1 MATQIGVITAVV
13 GTVTATAEDG
23 SIRTLQAGDRVYANE
38 VISTGPAGAVE
49 IEFADGSVMDLG
61 RNSQAMLDTAV
72 FNPDVTELAETQGES
87 VPDDVAAIQQAIL
100 EGEDPTVAGEATAA
114 GAGVEGSGGGHDAVF
129 VDYLNP
135 EVTPE
140 AGFDTIGVNST
151 FDEIEEEQ
159 LIDGVPTAGITEVI
173 LDEDDLITDGQ
184 IDLSDVSAE
193 FLAYLNS
200 QHGVDAFGFDSP
212 AGVDDERTELGDD
225 TGSPDGHF
233 LGGSLV
239 ANFGLNGPSET
250 DPIIFNVTSGSDVT
264 DSTGNPV
271 TSQGY
276 QVKYWVSADGLT
288 VIGYIVDGGLE
299 GGQELSPQLTA
310 QQEVFDGCQGS
321 GDDFPEMAEII
332 FTAQMTPNA
341 DGGSFLLGIFGQF
354 DHAAPDYENGEFVF
368 ENNLFLNLGFTIT
381 DADGDSATGTLQIN
395 VDDDSPIRA
404 GDEEQGLATQTGT
417 VVEDGLSFEDGDLS
431 EGNPNSAVAMTIT
444 SDDSDADQS
453 DIESFLGLS
462 AGALEPAVD
471 SNGGAG
477 DAGNGSAAKTTLTV
491 EAGDIISFNWVF
503 NNGESGSEALEYNDF
518 AFVVINGEVIELA
531 DSSAGNLA
539 SNPFTYEVTADG
551 EITIG
556 FGQMNVGDTGV
567 DSSLSV
573 SDLTLN
579 GNTVNGGFDG
589 SLTGWDTLGTV
600 DSADSLISS
609 DAISGNLNNLVNMGA
624 DVPGSFALLQASENE
639 VQQAL
644 FQAGIDSLPTLS
656 SKGEAVSYSVQVIGE
671 GDDAISV
678 LTASAGE
685 GEEAREVFTLT
696 IFGNGQWEFD
706 LNDQL
711 DHVAG
716 ETAEENFSLITLDE
730 NGEPNG
736 SVDSIDFTQLLQI
749 RDFDGDQL
757 IITEDDAGMFTISI
771 KDDIPVVGESTALVD
786 DDALEGGND
795 GGIADD
801 NGPASFTGSLNASVG
816 SDEPEVFSFAPM
828 DGQTASL
835 GSETVT
841 FSYDSETAVLTATV
855 TGGDRD
861 GTDLFT
867 VTLDTAS
874 GEYTVDLLDNV
885 LHESLDGES
894 GDNTEN
900 NAFADLTYSIT
911 DADGD
916 TVEGILNVNFDDDM
930 PTLEV
935 TPDLAVNFFS
945 ESFEGFASNLGGNS
959 FTVVGTGGG
968 TVSGDAGI
976 EWTVNGAGLE
986 IQSGNAGNASA
997 SDGDVHAELDT
1008 DNNDTLLTQLSTDV
1022 ELPSADVILSF
1033 DYQPRPNHE
1042 DDSDMSV
1049 SFGDYSF
1056 TVNSDAAGNVTVDGL
1071 PEGVTAELTAID
1083 GGWTTITLQ
1092 FSGMDTTTPQTLT
1105 FEGLGNANEFG
1116 AYLDNINMSALPVL
1130 AVDESGLEN
1139 ANPETGAVT
1148 TAMASFDFSGYFT
1161 SSIGADE
1168 EGTSEYSLSLNPE
1181 LEVLTTGLYA
1191 VSSDDTSAED
1201 GDGYGQSAE
1210 ITLVNNNGVIE
1221 GVAEGIEGPLFTI
1234 SVDANGV
1241 VTLEQLQNIWNDDTA
1256 DTDEA
1261 MSMLLEAGTLLLT
1274 KSVTDADGDTVSA
1287 DLDISGVAYRFED
1300 DAPIANE
1307 QAEAVTAGVEEDGMS
1322 VLTEDN
1328 SEGNKQAGDTN
1339 ADDETDGEAG
1349 SLTALFSAGADA
1361 PVTISLSE
1369 NTDSLPSLYSNGNA
1383 VSYSVSGN
1391 VLTATAGGM
1400 TVFTLTVNADGSYE
1414 FDLQDQLDHVDDGTD
1429 SENSALVTADGSV
1442 SGIDFS
1448 GILVATDTD
1457 GDSVTGVGEGQ
1468 FVVEIQD
1475 DIPVISE
1482 DGSAT
1487 VIHDESALAQPH
1499 TFDGDAANDLFTFLQ
1514 PLGEGGTVE
1523 LIGVAV
1529 NLISGAVQY
1538 SGGADGLA
1546 NVSLTNAAGESFD
1559 GQASGLSATQGGQ
1572 PIYLYSLS
1580 AELLAN
1586 IGTAFGVDLGD
1597 QGLVGDNFVL
1607 GMTNAT
1613 FDPADPAGS
1622 YDSAEDFLA
1631 DIAFVVGLLEGEPG
1645 SSDDQLAL
1653 LQLKAIQHED
1663 TESRDDDVSL
1673 ENFIHITVTDND
1685 GDSVVTQNAIQVTFD
1700 DDGPTAFIPTFI
1712 VADEDN
1718 LPTGVGDDQTGDLA
1732 QANLTGTL
1740 SHTFGADGAGSIGL
1754 QKMHGET
1761 ADFTSNG
1768 EAVTYSWNADTS
1780 TLTASTEVT
1789 DTPVFTMTVNAQTG
1803 VYEFTLL
1810 ANVDHSNDGF
1820 SYGDDENPN
1829 FFLSSTDVNFKLTY
1843 TVTDG
1848 DGDSVDG
1855 DVYVTIDDDM
1865 PVISQEQ
1872 ATATVD
1878 DEGLVDGIEGGPQD
1892 DVTQGADENT
1902 FEGSLNF
1909 STGADQPGSVDFA
1922 AMNGEN
1928 ATVGTETVSFSWNS
1942 VTNTL
1947 TATGPR
1953 GPLFT
1958 VEVTDTASGDYTVTL
1973 LDNVLHESLDGEA
1986 GDNTENNTSVDLEFT
2001 VTDNDG
2007 DSQTGNLTVD
2017 FDDDTPV
2024 VTSQQIN
2031 LLTESFENF
2040 APDLTGNNWTVVGEG
2055 GGTIIG
2061 NNDIE
2066 WTVNG
2071 AGIEIQSGN
2080 VGGASASDGDV
2091 HAELDAHD
2099 SNSDGEPTLTVLS
2112 TDVDLPTPD
2121 ATLSFDFQ
2129 PRPDDVDGSDMAVSL
2144 GGQTVNINVDG
2155 AGVIDFDSLPAGV
2168 SASQSSSAGGWTTI
2182 TLTFTGLDTSSAQT
2196 LSFEGVGSENTLGAY
2211 IDNIS
2216 LDAVASLTVDESA
2229 LADGNGEAGASTTAS
2244 FDFSGFFSGELG
2256 ADGPAG
2262 ETSESYSLSLNGQ
2275 DVASGL
2281 YTVDNSDTASD
2292 DGDGYGQGT
2301 EIVLNEVNGEIIGSV
2316 GGTEYFTISVNAE
2329 TGEVTLTQLEN
2340 VWHADTTNP
2349 DDSQG
2354 MVLDAE
2360 LLSLVKT
2367 ITDADGDSA
2376 EATLDLGGVSFNF
2389 EDDAP
2394 TIAAEQPTQPYLLT
2408 VTNEGGD
2415 AGYNN
2420 TYGFYIK
2427 GENGEPVSGEII
2439 WANVK
2444 DNTSEE
2450 VTVDVTDPAN
2460 IGFFIIPDGA
2470 DLNDLSDGDAVTFQ
2484 KDGEGNWEV
2493 LVGGEPLSGQG
2504 TNVLFNDPAL
2514 NPDDTDAVDDNA
2526 AAGNQNWEDIIGGD
2540 NDFNDVNI
2548 NVSINQLGAITVDET
2563 DIGNG
2568 DPSNATATL
2577 DLSGSFTPDFG
2588 ADGEGDVD
2596 YSLSVA
2602 DDAESGL
2609 VDTVSGKAVEL
2620 RVNGDGDVEGYITMD
2635 GGDELIVFTAS
2646 VDDTGEVTLTQ
2657 LRAVEHDDVTDP
2669 DEANSPATLNAGAI
2683 ALSATI
2689 TDADGDSAS
2698 DSLDVGVLFA
2708 FEDDGPSVGIQ
2719 SDAAVDEGET
2729 VTGQLVF
2736 DAGQDEGGISHIDG
2750 VALEFGQDGYSQEIE
2765 LDHGTLQ
2772 VKANGEYSYS
2782 VDSGSVSQDEV
2793 ENFNFTVTDGDGD
2806 TTQGAV
2812 AITIVDAQVSDVL
2825 TLNDVTV
2832 NEGDGT
2838 ATITGS
2844 VASPVTGSP
2853 LVITLDNG
2861 ATITIPVGDTSADS
2875 TPFSVQGDDVYLDG
2889 ESYTVEVTGTTGGN
2903 YSSLDTSDDA
2913 TVTISDTIDTT
2924 TVTLD
2929 NVSVAE
2935 DGSITYSAS
2944 VDNAPQGNLTITLTN
2959 GVVITIPDGA
2969 TTGSSAPQAAQG
2981 DDVYVDGE
2989 SFNVGIQSTSGGNYE
3004 DLDTTD
3010 TATVTISDTT
3020 DTTTITLNDVSV
3032 VEDGTITY
3040 SASVD
3045 NAPQGNLTITL
3056 TNGVVITIPDGATT
3070 GSSAPQAAQGDDVYV
3085 DGESFNVGIQST
3097 SGGNYEQLDTTD
3109 TATVTISD
3117 TTDTSTI
3124 TLNDVSVAEDGT
3136 ITYSASVDNAPQGN
3150 LTITLTNGVV
3160 ITIPDGATTGSS
3172 APQAA
3177 QGDDVYVDGESF
3189 NVGIQ
3194 STSGGNYEN
3203 LDTTD
3208 TATVTVSD
3216 TIDTVTATLTTSTTE
3231 VNEDGGDITYT
3242 ITLSGGPGDIDPDTD
3257 LVFNLA
3263 NGEQVTISAGDTSGS
3278 FTRTYTDAE
3287 INNQVSITN
3296 SIVGV
3301 ASGGSEYENLQT
3313 AGTTTVDV
3321 DYAPEIS
3328 NLTPAANGGDVTVDE
3343 DDLAEGSDTSKESTV
3358 QEGTFT
3364 ISSGDAIDD
3373 LTIEGNA
3380 IITDGTFS
3388 ATSFTTALG
3397 NTLSVTGYDAN
3408 TGEIT
3413 YSYELTDNTLTHG
3426 PANNGENGVFESFDI
3441 SLSDVDGDVAND
3453 TLSVQI
3459 TDDVPMA
3466 SADSAQTQEGSSA
3479 TLGANLVLTIDTS
3492 SSVSNSDLAS
3502 MKSSLQSLFNSG
3514 SVHSV
3519 FITSFSSDGTFYNSG
3534 VDGGWFTNLADAM
3547 TVINGLSSGGYTDYD
3562 AALQTVTSNF
3572 TAPPAGGGEL
3582 VSMFISDGEP
3592 NQTNS
3597 TGSYGIIGA
3606 EESAWIDF
3614 LENNNF
3620 DNSFAV
3626 GYNGLDSG
3634 DIGFLEPIAWSVG
3647 EAANDNSGSGD
3658 DNVIILNNIDDLADA
3673 LTSTVTSTPSPVT
3686 GSVLDNDDAG
3696 ADGYGT
3702 PALVDVT
3709 YDGTTVTFTDSI
3721 TSATFDTDAGTV
3733 VINSDG
3739 SYAFT
3744 GLADTDAE
3752 ISASIGYTIQDADGD
3767 LSSNNLTVTTQV
3779 ADELYVGSNQPNTHQ
3794 TAGGNDVLI
3803 GDLGGRDQ
3811 QYSPGS
3817 NYSIALIA
3825 DESGSMEGSR
3835 LTLLKDALESFVND
3849 LADHDGVIN
3858 IGLIGFGPSAN
3869 LEISVSDL
3877 ANNPDGMADLL
3888 DEISDLSADGGT
3900 NYEDAFNEAVDWFG
3914 SQPSGYEF
3922 ITYFMTDGDPTLY
3935 NGGGDG
3941 NDTDYETLLAAVN
3954 AFEGLSSISE
3964 VNAIGIGN
3972 GVDTNYLRFFD
3983 NTNNAGTGSES
3994 FGTTTSIVANFS
4006 GSNDDLDTES
4016 DWTLSGDSDGEFEID
4031 DGYMTIHDRRNDGQ
4045 TVLTST
4051 MFAVAVDGS
4060 ILQFDYQTSS
4070 LGSGDEITWSLQR
4083 QVGGN
4088 WLDVAGEGGELPE
4101 ETSRD
4106 TIQTS
4111 PLDSG
4116 NYRLVYTIE
4125 ADNNGNYEQLYL
4137 DDIELRVPDNFV
4149 TGPVGEPQVINSAG
4163 ELTAQLQTG
4172 NTTEGP
4178 ADLGDDVLQGGDG
4191 DEVIFGDTLFTDNLT
4206 WTNDDTGETFSAG
4219 HGLGYE
4225 GLVEYLTWSVND
4237 GTAPDDAQIMQY
4249 IRDNYDELIN
4259 PNPTQAEID
4268 AAGDDTL
4275 IGGGGNDILIGGAGA
4290 DIFQWNEGDDGEA
4303 GSPAEDMVIDF
4314 NAGEG
4319 DVLNL
4324 ADLLDSDG
4332 SKTIDDTNLDNYL
4345 KATFDAGSN
4354 QTKIDVYTNGDANSG
4369 GESTQSIFVNGN
4381 QQDLTTLLNN
4391 NNLNVDQS

>member
-61 RNSQAMLDTAV
+61 RDSQAMLDSAV
-72 FNPDVTELAETQGES
+72 FNPNATELAESEGEA

-100 EGEDPTVAGEATAA
+100 EGEDPTEAGEATAA
-114 GAGVEGSGGGHDAVF
+114 GAGVEGSDGGHDAVF
-129 VDYLNP
+129 VNYLNP

-140 AGFDTIGVNST
+140 AGFDTIGVNNT
-151 FDEIEEEQ
+151 FDEIIDEQ
-159 LIDGVPTAGITEVI
+159 LIDGVPTAGITEVL
-173 LDEDDLITDGQ
+173 LDEDDLVTDGE

-193 FLAYLNS
+193 FLAYLNA

-264 DSTGNPV
+264 DSSGNPV
-271 TSQGY
+271 TSHGH

-288 VIGYIVDGGLE
+288 VIGYIVDGDSE
-299 GGQELSPQLTA
+299 GGQELPPELTA

-341 DGGSFLLGIFGQF
+341 DGGSFLVGIFGQF

-395 VDDDSPIRA
+395 VDDDSPVRA
-404 GDEEQGLATQTGT
+404 GDEEQGMATQSGT
-417 VVEDGLSFEDGDLS
+417 VYEDSLSFEDGDLS
-431 EGNPNSAVAMTIT
+431 EGNPNNASVMLIT
-444 SDDSDADQS
+444 SDESDADQS

-477 DAGNGSAAKTTLTV
+477 EAGNGSAAKTTLTV

-503 NNGESGSEALEYNDF
+503 DNGESGSDALEYNDF

-539 SNPFTYEVTADG
+539 ANPFTYEVTADG

-579 GNTVNGGFDG
+579 GNPVNGGFDG

-600 DSADSLISS
+600 DSTDSLISS
-609 DAISGNLNNLVNMGA
+609 DVISGNLNNLVNMGA

-771 KDDIPVVGESTALVD
+771 KDDIPVVGDSSALVD

-801 NGPASFTGSLNASVG
+801 NGDASFTGSLNAQVG
-816 SDEPEVFSFAPM
+816 SDEPAVFSFAPM
-828 DGQTASL
+828 DGQTASV
-835 GSETVT
+835 GTETVT
-841 FSYDSETAVLTATV
+841 FSYDNESAVLTATI
-855 TGGDRD
+855 TSGDRD
-861 GTDLFT
+861 GTELFT

-885 LHESLDGES
+885 LHESLDGET
-894 GDNTEN
+894 GDYTEN

-911 DADGD
+911 DNDGD
-916 TVEGILNVNFDDDM
+916 TVEGTLNVNFDDDM
-930 PTLEV
+930 PTVEV
-935 TPDLAVNFFS
+935 APDLAVNFFS
-945 ESFEGFASNLGGNS
+945 ESFEDFSDISGNN
-959 FTVVGTGGG
+959 FTVVGQGGG
-968 TVSGDAGI
+968 TISGSAGI
-976 EWTVNGAGLE
+976 VWTVNGAGLE
-986 IQSGNAGNASA
+986 IQSGNAGDASA

-1022 ELPSADVILSF
+1022 DLPSADVILSF

-1071 PEGVTAELTAID
+1071 PEGVTAELTEAA

-1139 ANPETGAVT
+1139 GNPETGAVT

-1161 SSIGADE
+1161 SSVGADE
-1168 EGTSEYSLSLNPE
+1168 EGTTAFSLSLSGE
-1181 LEVLTTGLYA
+1181 DIATGLYT
-1191 VSSDDTSAED
+1191 VDSTDTSTEN
-1201 GDGYGQSAE
+1201 DGYGQGAE
-1210 ITLVNNNGVIE
+1210 IVLNVNGEGVIE
-1221 GVAEGIEGPLFTI
+1221 GTADGIDGPLFTI

-1307 QAEAVTAGVEEDGMS
+1307 QAEAVTASVEEDGMS
-1322 VLTEDN
+1322 VVTEDN

-1339 ADDETDGEAG
+1339 ADDETSAEAG
-1349 SLTALFSAGADA
+1349 TLTALFIAGADA

-1383 VSYSVSGN
+1383 VSYSVNGN
-1391 VLTATAGGM
+1391 VLTASAGGM
-1400 TVFTLTVNADGSYE
+1400 TVFTLTVNADGSYD
-1414 FDLQDQLDHVDDGTD
+1414 FDLQDKLDHVDDGTD
-1429 SENSALVTADGSV
+1429 SENSALVTTEGSV
-1442 SGIDFS
+1442 EGIDFS

-1457 GDSVTGVGEGQ
+1457 GDSVTGAGEGQ
-1468 FVVEIQD
+1468 FVVQIQD

-1499 TFDGDAANDLFTFLQ
+1499 IFDNDAAHDLFTFLQ
-1514 PLGEGGTVE
+1514 PLGEGGPVE

-1529 NLISGAVQY
+1529 NSINGALQY

-1580 AELLAN
+1580 AELLAT

-1673 ENFIHITVTDND
+1673 ENLIHITVTDND
-1685 GDSVVTQNAIQVTFD
+1685 GDSVVTQNAITVTFD
-1700 DDGPTAFIPTFI
+1700 DDGPTAIIPTFI

-1789 DTPVFTMTVNAQTG
+1789 DSPVFTMTVNAQTG
-1803 VYEFTLL
+1803 EYEFTLL

-1820 SYGDDENPN
+1820 FYGNDENPN
-1829 FFLSSTDVNFKLTY
+1829 FILSSTDVNFKLTY

-1892 DVTQGADENT
+1892 DVTQGVDEST

-1922 AMNGEN
+1922 AMNGES

-1958 VEVTDTASGDYTVTL
+1958 VEVTDTESGDYTVTL
-1973 LDNVLHESLDGEA
+1973 LDNILHESLDGVA
-1986 GDNTENNTSVDLEFT
+1986 GDNTENNASVDLEFT

-2061 NNDIE
+2061 NNGIE

-2099 SNSDGEPTLTVLS
+2099 SNGDGGPTLTVLS

-2144 GGQTVNINVDG
+2144 GGQMVNINVDG
-2155 AGVIDFDSLPAGV
+2155 AGVIDFGSLPAGV

-2229 LADGNGEAGASTTAS
+2229 LADGNGETGASTTAS
-2244 FDFSGFFSGELG
+2244 FDFSGFFSGEFG

-2281 YTVDNSDTASD
+2281 YTVDNSDTAGD

-2301 EIVLNEVNGEIIGSV
+2301 EIVLNQVGDQIIGSA
-2316 GGTEYFTISVNAE
+2316 GGTDYFTINVNAE

-2354 MVLDAE
+2354 MVLDAD

-2367 ITDADGDSA
+2367 LTDADGDSA

-2394 TIAAEQPTQPYLLT
+2394 AIEAQQPAQPYLLT

-2450 VTVDVTDPAN
+2450 ITVEVTDPSD

-2470 DLNDLSDGDAVTFQ
+2470 DLNDLSNGDAVTFQ
-2484 KDGEGNWEV
+2484 QDGEGNWEV

-2504 TNVLFNDPAL
+2504 TNVLFDNADL
-2514 NPDDTDAVDDNA
+2514 NPGNTDTLQDNA

-2577 DLSGSFTPDFG
+2577 DLSGSFTLDFG

-2620 RVNGDGDVEGYITMD
+2620 RVNGDGGVEGYITTD
-2635 GGDELIVFTAS
+2635 DNLELAVFTAS
-2646 VDDTGEVTLTQ
+2646 VDDNGEVTLTQ

-2683 ALSATI
+2683 ALTGTV

-2698 DSLDVGVLFA
+2698 DSIDVGVLFA
-2708 FEDDGPSVGIQ
+2708 FEDDGPSVGAQ

-2736 DAGQDEGGISHIDG
+2736 DAGQDEGGISHING

-2806 TTQGAV
+2806 TAQGAV
-2812 AITIVDAQVSDVL
+2812 AITIVDAQVSDVV

-2838 ATITGS
+2838 ATLTGS
-2844 VASPVTGSP
+2844 VENPVTGSP
-2853 LVITLDNG
+2853 LIITLDNG
-2861 ATITIPVGDTSADS
+2861 ATITIPVGDTSAAS
-2875 TPFSVQGDDVYLDG
+2875 TPFAVQGDDPYVDG
-2889 ESYTVEVTGTTGGN
+2889 ESYTVEVTGTSGGN

-2913 TVTISDTIDTT
+2913 TVTVNDTIDTT

-2929 NVSVAE
+2929 DVSVAE
-2935 DGSITYSAS
+2935 DGTIIYNAS

-3010 TATVTISDTT
+3010 TATVTISDTI
-3020 DTTTITLNDVSV
+3020 DTTTVTL
-3032 VEDGTITY
+3032 
-3040 SASVD
+3040 
-3045 NAPQGNLTITL
+3045 
-3056 TNGVVITIPDGATT
+3056 
-3070 GSSAPQAAQGDDVYV
+3070 DDV
-3085 DGESFNVGIQST
+3085 T
-3097 SGGNYEQLDTTD
+3097 
-3109 TATVTISD
+3109 
-3117 TTDTSTI
+3117 
-3124 TLNDVSVAEDGT
+3124 VAEDGT
-3136 ITYSASVDNAPQGN
+3136 ITYSASVDNAPQGSD
-3150 LTITLTNGVV
+3150 LTITLNNGVV
-3160 ITIPDGATTGSS
+3160 ITIPDGATSGSS
-3172 APQAA
+3172 APQPA
-3177 QGDDVYVDGESF
+3177 QGDDVYVDADSF
-3189 NVGIQ
+3189 NVSID
-3194 STSGGNYEN
+3194 TATGGNYEQ
-3203 LDTTD
+3203 LDTSD
-3208 TATVTVSD
+3208 TATVTIND
-3216 TIDTVTATLTTSTTE
+3216 TIDTVTATLSTSTTE

-3257 LVFNLA
+3257 LIFNLA

-3278 FTRTYTDAE
+3278 FTRTYSDGE
-3287 INNQVSITN
+3287 ITN
-3296 SIVGV
+3296 QASISNSIAGI
-3301 ASGGSEYENLQT
+3301 ASGGSEYEDLQT

-3321 DYAPEIS
+3321 DYTPDIS
-3328 NLTPAANGGDVTVDE
+3328 NLTPEANGGDVTVDE
-3343 DDLAEGSDTSKESTV
+3343 DDLADGSDTSKESTT

-3373 LTIEGNA
+3373 LTIDGHA
-3380 IITDGTFS
+3380 VITDGTFS
-3388 ATSFTTALG
+3388 TTSFTTALG
-3397 NTLSVTGYDAN
+3397 NILSVTGYDAN

-3413 YSYELTDNTLTHG
+3413 YTYELSDNTLSHG
-3426 PANNGENGVFESFDI
+3426 PANNGENGVFENLTV
-3441 SLSDVDGDVAND
+3441 SLSDVDGDEATD

-3459 TDDVPMA
+3459 IDDVPTA
-3466 SADSAQTQEGSSA
+3466 TADSAQSQEGSSE
-3479 TLGANLVLTIDTS
+3479 TLGSDLVLMIDTS
-3492 SSVSNSDLAS
+3492 ASVDSSDLNS
-3502 MKSSLQSLFNSG
+3502 LKTSLQNMFNSG
-3514 SVHSV
+3514 SVNSV
-3519 FITSFSSDGTFYNSG
+3519 FITSFAEGGTFHDSG
-3534 VDGGWFTNLADAM
+3534 VNGGWFTNLGDAM
-3547 TVINGLSSGGYTDYD
+3547 DAINGLSSSGSGAFGTDYD
-3562 AALQTVTSNF
+3562 AALEAVTENF
-3572 TAPPAGGGEL
+3572 TAPPPGGGQL

-3592 NQTNS
+3592 NENNG
-3597 TGSYGIIGA
+3597 TGSNGITSA
-3606 EESAWIDF
+3606 EEAAWIQF
-3614 LENNNF
+3614 LENNGF
-3620 DNSFAV
+3620 DNSYAV
-3626 GYNGLDSG
+3626 GYNGLNSG
-3634 DIGFLEPIAWSVG
+3634 DIGQLEPIAWTTS
-3647 EAANDNSGSGD
+3647 ETNSTYDGAGD
-3658 DNVIILNNIDDLADA
+3658 ENVIILDDIDDLTDT
-3673 LTSTVTSTPSPVT
+3673 LESTVTATPEPVT
-3686 GSVLDNDDAG
+3686 GNVLDNDTPG
-3696 ADGYGT
+3696 ADGYGA

-3709 YDGTTVTFTDSI
+3709 YDGTTVTFSDTT
-3721 TSATFDTDAGTV
+3721 TSATFETDAGTV

-3739 SYAFT
+3739 SYEFT
-3744 GLADTDAE
+3744 GLADTDTD
-3752 ISASIGYTIQDADGD
+3752 ISATIDYTIQDGDGD
-3767 LSSNNLTVTTQV
+3767 QSSSNLVVTTQV
-3779 ADELYVGSNQPNTHQ
+3779 ADELYVGSNQANTYETQ
-3794 TAGGNDVLI
+3794 GGDDVLI

-3825 DESGSMEGSR
+3825 DESGSMAGDRNE
-3835 LTLLKDALESFVND
+3835 LLKDALESFVND

-3858 IGLIGFGPSAN
+3858 IALIGFGPGAS

-3877 ANNPDGMADLL
+3877 ANNPDGLDDLL
-3888 DEISDLSADGGT
+3888 AEIDDLGASGGT
-3900 NYEDAFNEAVDWFG
+3900 NYEAAFDEAVEWFDG
-3914 SQPSGYEF
+3914 QPDGHEF
-3922 ITYFMTDGDPTLY
+3922 ISYFMTDGDPTLY

-3941 NDTDYETLLAAVN
+3941 NETDFETFQAAVE
-3954 AFEGLSSISE
+3954 AFEALSAISE
-3964 VNAIGIGN
+3964 VNGIGIGN
-3972 GVDTNYLRFFD
+3972 GVNEDYLRFFD
-3983 NTNNAGTGSES
+3983 NTNNAGTGTET
-3994 FGTTTSIVANFS
+3994 FGTTTTVLANFS
-4006 GSNDDLDTES
+4006 GSNDQLDEES
-4016 DWTLSGDSDGEFEID
+4016 DWDFESGSDESSGQLSINNGEFRIRD
-4031 DGYMTIHDRRNDGQ
+4031 NNGGPAT
-4045 TVLTST
+4045 TVNSNAFTA
-4051 MFAVAVDGS
+4051 AVGS
-4060 ILQFDYQTSS
+4060 ILSFDFGLGGRTSEADNFSWKIQKDVSGTWTDVQTGT
-4070 LGSGDEITWSLQR
+4070 LEGSGTITSDA
-4083 QVGGN
+4083 
-4088 WLDVAGEGGELPE
+4088 LDG
-4101 ETSRD
+4101 
-4106 TIQTS
+4106 
-4111 PLDSG
+4111 G
-4116 NYRLVYTIE
+4116 NYRLQFSVDDQAVEEYTVWIIPPFWSE
-4125 ADNNGNYEQLYL
+4125 TRESTNDDLFIDNISLEQP
-4137 DDIELRVPDNFV
+4137 INV
-4149 TGPVGEPQVINSAG
+4149 TGPVGEPQVINDAD

-4178 ADLGDDVLQGGDG
+4178 ADLGDDVLQGGEG
-4191 DEVIFGDTLFTDNLT
+4191 DDVIFGDTLFTDNLT

-4225 GLVEYLTWSVND
+4225 GLVEYLTWAVND

-4249 IRDNYDELIN
+4249 IRDNYDDLIN
-4259 PNPTQAEID
+4259 PAPTQAEID

-4275 IGGGGNDILIGGAGA
+4275 IGGGGDDILIGGEGA
-4290 DIFQWNEGDDGEA
+4290 DIFQWNEGDDGSA
-4303 GSPAEDMVIDF
+4303 GSPAVDTVVDF

-4354 QTKIDVYTNGDANSG
+4354 QTKIDVYTNGDANTG
-4369 GESTQSIFVNGN
+4369 GDSTQSIFVNGN

-4391 NNLNVDQS
+4391 NNLDVDQS